1 MSPKLERI
9 IRKNNAIFL
18 IYSQKRYKMANNN
31 STTRRGNYICKVG
44 DLDIYQK
51 TIHETSGKG
60 KSDVT
65 NLKIK
70 SRELS
75 IYHAKKLVLG
85 GFKTKD
91 LAIEKATEIMEGGIK
106 AIKDLK
112 KGKK

>member
-1 MSPKLERI
+1 
-9 IRKNNAIFL
+9 
-18 IYSQKRYKMANNN
+18 MANNN

-51 TIHETSGKG
+51 TTHETSGKG

-65 NLKIK
+65 NLKIV
-70 SRELS
+70 SRILS
-75 IYHAKKLVLG
+75 IYHAKKLLIG

-91 LAIEKATEIMEGGIK
+91 LAVAKATEIMDGGMK
-106 AIKDLK
+106 AVNNLK